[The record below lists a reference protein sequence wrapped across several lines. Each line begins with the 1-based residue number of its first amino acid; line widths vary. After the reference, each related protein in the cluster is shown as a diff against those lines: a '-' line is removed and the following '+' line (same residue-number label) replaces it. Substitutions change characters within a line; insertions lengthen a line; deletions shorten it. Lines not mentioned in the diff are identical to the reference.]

1 VPAVSARLL
10 GPLDADAV
18 FRQRQLPHR
27 DQRRRRPPYVD
38 GALKLDKWFLQ
49 GPTTYTV
56 DVALCAGDHT
66 LTLEYY
72 ENTGGA
78 TAKLS
83 WVPLTTPPPPPP
95 PPPPTGQLRRYWVKP
110 DWLSPFWGY
119 RPRDVAPNPAVN
131 RTGEIDNRLNFRRA
145 RLNEAWQWFWA
156 DLMALAKYQR
166 VYSGL
171 TLDEKAFVSHAFK
184 GLTSD
189 GRAFTNN
196 AGSSTRNCYPCGET
210 DRGEDMRVDPLIC
223 AGNTL
228 LGGDPVRN
236 ARGQWMVKMYSFN
249 ANQPPPVAT
258 LAMLDDPRVLWA
270 TIISTKKFPDGSYS
284 LFRFPQLKDGT
295 DVPYPYMTVEDYYYP
310 LEELEEYPLTD
321 PNGGS
326 TTPDAWLDGEGEKP
340 KRSDFSR
347 AQFLELPSDLSR
359 LRASTRACIIARKK
373 EPHLL

>member
-1 VPAVSARLL
+1 VSFASGSYRFSVTSDD
-10 GPLDADAV
+10 GV
-18 FRQRQLPHR
+18 RF
-27 DQRRRRPPYVD
+27 YVG
-38 GALKLDKWFLQ
+38 GALKLDKWLLQ

-56 DVALCAGDHT
+56 DVALSAGDQT
-66 LTLEYY
+66 LTLEYF
-72 ENTGGA
+72 ENTGNA

-83 WVPLTTPPPPPP
+83 WVPLTTPP

-321 PNGGS
+321 P
-326 TTPDAWLDGEGEKP
+326 
-340 KRSDFSR
+340 KRR
-347 AQFLELPSDLSR
+347 IYNP
-359 LRASTRACIIARKK
+359 
-373 EPHLL
+373 